1 VSQLHITGMTVSMEF
16 GDKTYGNGTGRFISV
31 SSKVPET
38 TPGIPLEDSDDV
50 MKDGLDLFSTAL
62 MTLQQTRYATG
73 EIDAEQFKKQTAGFF
88 VRMGKIQQLYQKI
101 KGKTTEELEAFLAK
115 AESEPQ

>member
-1 VSQLHITGMTVSMEF
+1 VSELRITGMTISLDF
-16 GDKTYGNGTGRFISV
+16 GDKSYGNGTGRFISI
-31 SSKVPET
+31 SSKVPEAST
-38 TPGIPLEDSDDV
+38 GIPLEDSDDV
-50 MKDGLDLFSTAL
+50 MEDGLNLWTTAL

-73 EIDAEQFKKQTAGFF
+73 EIHAEQFKKQTAGFF
-88 VRMGKIQQLYQKI
+88 VRLSKIQALYQKI